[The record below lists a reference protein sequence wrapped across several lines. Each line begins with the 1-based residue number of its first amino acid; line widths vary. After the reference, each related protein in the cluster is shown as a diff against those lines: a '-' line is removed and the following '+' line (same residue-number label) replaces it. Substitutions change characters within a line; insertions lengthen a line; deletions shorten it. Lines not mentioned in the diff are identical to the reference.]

1 MAISQYDWYASFLVP
16 SLKIKVEELRDT
28 ANNEDARSDFKKLN
42 FHLNYLSSISGIK
55 PGNWYINLNSKA
67 FNETVASEAKTFL
80 DSLKTS
86 FRMKSR
92 LINYQRDSLGK
103 QIETRLGEDQFI
115 NMKAR
120 YYNENLANIVLNNL
134 SINKI
139 YESDDKFIQKADP
152 IFMAPGSK
160 WGRAHFFSPYKQIG
174 NLKIGTLL
182 FNTMQVWFMIIIM
195 FVTLYFNVLK
205 RFIVLLESLKLPIL
219 RKFGRE
225 LLQV

>member
-16 SLKIKVEELRDT
+16 SLEAKVEELKDT
-28 ANNEDARSDFKKLN
+28 ANNDGTRSDFNKLN
-42 FHLNYLSSISGIK
+42 FHLNYLSSFSHIK
-55 PGNWYINLNSKA
+55 PGNWINSLNSKA
-67 FNETVASEAKTFL
+67 FNANVASEARAFL
-80 DSLKTS
+80 DSLKIS

-103 QIETRLGEDQFI
+103 QIETRLGADQFL

-134 SINKI
+134 STNKI
-139 YESDDKFIQKADP
+139 YEAKDKFIQKADP
-152 IFMAPGSK
+152 IFMGPGSK
-160 WGRAHFFSPYKQIG
+160 WGRAHFFAPYKQIG
-174 NLKIGTLL
+174 NLKIKTLI
-182 FNTMQVWFMIIIM
+182 FNTLQVWFMIIIM

-205 RFIVLLESLKLPIL
+205 RFIILLESLKLPIL